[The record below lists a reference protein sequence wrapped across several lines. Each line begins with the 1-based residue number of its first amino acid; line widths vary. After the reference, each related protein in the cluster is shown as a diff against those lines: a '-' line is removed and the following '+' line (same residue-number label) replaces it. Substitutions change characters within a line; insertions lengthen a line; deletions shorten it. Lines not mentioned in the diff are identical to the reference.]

1 MNLYLL
7 AHQTLVAQ
15 LQILTWLAKQFAFY
29 LNVSQTG
36 DLQHNGIISQQ
47 RYSRPF

>member
-15 LQILTWLAKQFAFY
+15 LQIFDLARK
-29 LNVSQTG
+29 
-36 DLQHNGIISQQ
+36 II
-47 RYSRPF
+47 RFFI

>member
-15 LQILTWLAKQFAFY
+15 LQILTWLAKY
-29 LNVSQTG
+29 V
-36 DLQHNGIISQQ
+36 GI
-47 RYSRPF
+47 PFFI